1 MKKKIFVLGLLL
13 GVIGVKADMGAPSV
27 VSQEVMVANKDGA
40 YCYNIKYDSNG
51 RTFSKTDKKVPYG
64 KTFKIWE
71 DVGVEYVGV
80 SSEGYYDCYV
90 SANDVV
96 SKNDEFDI
104 TSSKEVQKIDTKK
117 AIILKNDGVLL
128 KKGPGIAFSTIATIP
143 KGSIINI
150 SYRAGTYWFYAE
162 YNGLG
167 GWVNGQDEAFAYDDS
182 AILIYP
188 YDNDIYDSNKK
199 VIGKIP
205 AYEEITDY
213 LELVSHGTNNYYV
226 NYKGIIGSIYTAYPK
241 VNGKLR
247 LKKDIK
253 LYEDVDGKKLINTI
267 KKGTE
272 CDYSLIKHADFPEGN
287 TSIYVPSLKG
297 WLIYQEDY
305 NNTAYEEIGETKV
318 LKKEKGYLGEG
329 LFGENVPSK
338 DKDNPS
344 TSMKVNNND
353 LVMICVI
360 GAIILSVTI
369 IVVIKLVNKKKN
381 K

>member
-1 MKKKIFVLGLLL
+1 MKKKIIFLGLLL
-13 GVIGVKADMGAPSV
+13 WGIVVKADMGAPSV
-27 VSQEVMVANKDGA
+27 VTQEVMIANKEGA

-90 SANDVV
+90 SANDVI

-104 TSSKEVQKIDTKK
+104 TSSNEVQKIDTKE
-117 AIILKNDGVLL
+117 AIILKKDGVLL
-128 KKGPGIAFSTIATIP
+128 KKGPGIAFSTITTIP

-150 SYRAGTYWFYAE
+150 SYQAGTYWFYAE

-213 LELVSHGTNNYYV
+213 LRLVSHGTNNYYV
-226 NYKGIIGSIYTAYPK
+226 NYKGTIGSIYTAYPK
-241 VNGKLR
+241 LDGKLK

-272 CDYSLIKHADFPEGN
+272 CDYSIIKIADFPEEN

-297 WLIYQEDY
+297 WLVYQENY
-305 NNTAYEEIGETKV
+305 NNDVYEVIGETKT
-318 LKKEKGYLGEG
+318 LQKEKGYLGEG
-329 LFGENVPSK
+329 LFGESIPSK
-338 DKDNPS
+338 DKDNPR
-344 TSMKVNNND
+344 KIENVNNND
-353 LVMICVI
+353 LVLICVI

-369 IVVIKLVNKKKN
+369 IIVIKLVNKKKN